1 MAIDKELIKDA
12 RKTVNNLFGK
22 SLEKKASDAFCLAF
36 GLDTAGDG
44 GLESFTESVPIASR
58 AAVLEF
64 SNPTDLLGDLQK
76 NADKLMNSRKWGIF
90 EKALKDLPIA
100 GDFLMTSAKTI
111 RQSMAQHLRD
121 DFQKAAGAIKSDI
134 ESKSDFQPGP
144 EAVATPSTPS
154 AVTERCWLNR
164 TMRTW
169 VPPHHLREIMADD
182 NIDLIDVPHMI
193 ELEMLTTV
201 LTVAAPDYR
210 QRKNVTGKG
219 VIVAVIDGEVALDH
233 PAFGGRVIQK
243 QNYCAE
249 LWGNPHFHGTAVAG
263 IIAANDPA
271 GVFAGIA
278 PGATIYNYKVAAT
291 KPGFNNADDFG
302 GARALQQALDDGAD
316 IANCSWGPR
325 VAGDGTSREAV
336 ACNTAWS
343 LGMSIVKS
351 AGNRGGSGDGRLTT
365 PAEAD
370 GVIVVGATGQDGLSV
385 QDYSSHGPAPNGK
398 LRPHLVAP
406 GGMRSAGMSCL
417 LTGGGFGPNVP
428 VLAGTSFAAPHIAG
442 MLALLLEEQPNMT
455 PDAQRDLL
463 IAACRQLDP
472 HDPNFAGAGLAVM
485 SDIP

>member
-36 GLDTAGDG
+36 GLETAGDG
-44 GLESFTESVPIASR
+44 GLESFTESVPIAGR

-64 SNPTDLLGDLQK
+64 SKPTDLLDDLQK
-76 NADKLMNSRKWGIF
+76 NVDKLMNSRKWSLF

-100 GDFLMTSAKTI
+100 GDFLMTSAKTV

-121 DFQKAAGAIKSDI
+121 DFQKTAGAIKSVI
-134 ESKSDFQPGP
+134 EGNTADFQPGP
-144 EAVATPSTPS
+144 EALTSNTTPS

-169 VPPHHLREIMADD
+169 VPPHNLSEIMADD
-182 NIDLIDVPHMI
+182 NIDLIDIPHMI
-193 ELEMLTTV
+193 ELEMITTV
-201 LTVAAPDYR
+201 QTVAAPEYR
-210 QRKNVTGKG
+210 RLKNVTGKG
-219 VIVAVIDGEVALDH
+219 VIVAVIDGEVALNH

-243 QNYCAE
+243 QNYSAE

-271 GVFAGIA
+271 GAFAGIA
-278 PGATIYNYKVAAT
+278 PEATIYNYKVAAT
-291 KPGFNNADDFG
+291 NPAFNNADDFG

-325 VAGDGTSREAV
+325 VVSSTLSREAI

-351 AGNRGGSGDGRLTT
+351 AGNNGLSSGQLTT
-365 PAEAD
+365 PGEAD
-370 GVIVVGATGQDGLSV
+370 GVIVVGATGPDGLSV
-385 QDYSSHGPAPNGK
+385 QDYSSHGPAPGGK
-398 LRPHLVAP
+398 MRPHLVAP
-406 GGMRSAGMSCL
+406 GGVRKVGLKCL
-417 LTGGGFGPNVP
+417 LRDGGFDTNTSV
-428 VLAGTSFAAPHIAG
+428 AGTSFAAPHVAG
-442 MLALLLEEQPNMT
+442 MLALLLEGQPNMT
-455 PDAQRDLL
+455 PDAQRDVLL
-463 IAACRQLDP
+463 AACRQLSPNDP
-472 HDPNFAGAGLAVM
+472 DFAGAGLAVM
-485 SDIP
+485 AGIA